1 MRAISR
7 RALIKGFGAAGV
19 LAYPLLRARRAHAAP
34 IKRFITFFSS
44 SGVRQDTYF
53 PVGTPG
59 TFASGSYNVD
69 GQTLDALKPHLADI
83 IITNGIQIYGG
94 FGGDDHDNGA
104 VSLLT
109 GNRVANYTQTPYA
122 LGESFD
128 QYLARQIGTTTPE
141 PSLLMASRLQRDRP
155 SHYLAYDQMG
165 NFKDY
170 NSDPYSV
177 FTRLFQGVLGTC
189 APATTAAPVAAK
201 PDLLAIRRQSVLD
214 SVLAESG
221 ALKRAFGLGAAE
233 LSKLER
239 LETAIQSVERRLVPT
254 AAVAGTISTSSCQAA
269 EATFVTGAKVADTDP
284 NFPALT
290 KMNLDLIA
298 LAVELDVTRVA
309 TFMLTQGGLSGPP
322 MTWLNYNNAPLNE
335 AHHPISHGEQRG
347 VADYLTKLLSVDR
360 WNFSQFGYLLDSLK
374 AIDEGGATALDNSI
388 AWFASDVADGKAHT
402 HVNMPFIIAGGA
414 AGALKTG
421 RYVQFAG
428 SPYHNRLLLAFANL
442 MGQPSLTSWGLADN
456 CVGGP
461 LVF

>member
-1 MRAISR
+1 
-7 RALIKGFGAAGV
+7 LIKGFGAAGV
-19 LAYPLLRARRAHAAP
+19 LAYPLLRTRRANAAP

-53 PVGTPG
+53 PIGGPG

-109 GNRVANYTQTPYA
+109 GNKVRSYTQTPYA

-155 SHYLAYDQMG
+155 SHFLAYDQTG
-165 NFKDY
+165 NYKDY
-170 NSDPYSV
+170 NTDPYSV
-177 FTRLFQGVLGTC
+177 YTRLFQGVLGNC
-189 APATTAAPVAAK
+189 APAGAAPMAAA
-201 PDLLAIRRQSVLD
+201 PDLLSVRRQSVLD

-239 LETAIQSVERRLVPT
+239 LETAIQSVERRLMPALST
-254 AAVAGTISTSSCQAA
+254 TGTVSASSCQAA
-269 EATFVTGAKVADTDP
+269 KATFVTGTKVGDSDP

-298 LAVELDVTRVA
+298 LAVQLDVTRVA

-322 MTWLNYNNAPLNE
+322 MTWLTYNGAPLNE

-347 VADYLTKLLSVDR
+347 VADYLTKLISVDR
-360 WNFSQFGYLLDSLK
+360 WNFSQFGYLVDQLK
-374 AIDEGGATALDNSI
+374 AINEGGATALDNSI
-388 AWFASDVADGKAHT
+388 AWFASDCADGKAHT

-414 AGALKTG
+414 AGGLKTG

-428 SPYHNRLLLAFANL
+428 SPYHNRLLLTFANL
-442 MGQPSLTSWGLADN
+442 MGVPALTSWGLDAN
-456 CVGGP
+456 CTGGP
-461 LVF
+461 LQF